1 MQFSMFRYEKSK
13 INRLEAGKRQME
25 IWLRDRKQPN
35 MTRSLSYNGPIQ
47 NLGAAMLVP
56 DKRGEGPPEG
66 EN

>member
-1 MQFSMFRYEKSK
+1 
-13 INRLEAGKRQME
+13 ME